1 MDFTT
6 YDCQVTC
13 IARPLVREWLAP
25 LLPAVPG
32 EQQIGIDVAMMPWGA
47 TEGDLL
53 EVAPWIIYLSIYL
66 LIWSDMI
73 WSDLVLSYPILS
85 YLYTVHVYIYVYI
98 YMYTHTP
105 FGPTLPHILYKCQP
119 VGFSQT
125 HLFQL
130 DRSRSLCCEFKSTL
144 PVTTFEGQPVNPH
157 RNTRKQKKN

>member
-66 LIWSDMI
+66 SISI
-73 WSDLVLSYPILS
+73 
-85 YLYTVHVYIYVYI
+85 YIYIYI
-98 YMYTHTP
+98 YISIY
-105 FGPTLPHILYKCQP
+105 LSIY
-119 VGFSQT
+119 
-125 HLFQL
+125 
-130 DRSRSLCCEFKSTL
+130 
-144 PVTTFEGQPVNPH
+144 
-157 RNTRKQKKN
+157 

>member
-53 EVAPWIIYLSIYL
+53 EVAPWIIYLSIYPYL
-66 LIWSDMI
+66 SISISISISIYLSIYLSIDLI
-73 WSDLVLSYPILS
+73 
-85 YLYTVHVYIYVYI
+85 
-98 YMYTHTP
+98 
-105 FGPTLPHILYKCQP
+105 
-119 VGFSQT
+119 
-125 HLFQL
+125 
-130 DRSRSLCCEFKSTL
+130 
-144 PVTTFEGQPVNPH
+144 
-157 RNTRKQKKN
+157 

>member
-53 EVAPWIIYLSIYL
+53 EVAPWIIYLSIYPY
-66 LIWSDMI
+66 
-73 WSDLVLSYPILS
+73 LSI
-85 YLYTVHVYIYVYI
+85 
-98 YMYTHTP
+98 
-105 FGPTLPHILYKCQP
+105 
-119 VGFSQT
+119 
-125 HLFQL
+125 
-130 DRSRSLCCEFKSTL
+130 SRSISISLSIYL
-144 PVTTFEGQPVNPH
+144 SIY
-157 RNTRKQKKN
+157 

>member
-66 LIWSDMI
+66 SISI
-73 WSDLVLSYPILS
+73 
-85 YLYTVHVYIYVYI
+85 YIYIYI
-98 YMYTHTP
+98 Y
-105 FGPTLPHILYKCQP
+105 I
-119 VGFSQT
+119 
-125 HLFQL
+125 
-130 DRSRSLCCEFKSTL
+130 DRY
-144 PVTTFEGQPVNPH
+144 G
-157 RNTRKQKKN
+157 